1 MTEREA
7 ALEQALGAVVAVA
20 RQPGISMTLLAKA
33 KTEILFQA
41 PESEAAKQQA
51 LEAIREIELAA
62 QGSIVIVEAENAD
75 METIRDAVIRAAEEH
90 GETGALDRLK
100 HEPSHGAGTVVF
112 NIQGENVFYSQVY
125 AECEVF
131 PALRSEGRYFRLKEV
146 KTTARG
152 R

>member
-1 MTEREA
+1 MEIVTLVE
-7 ALEQALGAVVAVA
+7 
-20 RQPGISMTLLAKA
+20 ISLNRIGT
-33 KTEILFQA
+33 
-41 PESEAAKQQA
+41 
-51 LEAIREIELAA
+51 A
-62 QGSIVIVEAENAD
+62 QGAGGAFRASQSCVVVVEAENAD